1 GLVSAC
7 TPHSYLPFLR
17 TDSPRPL
24 HSFPTRRS
32 SDLAPRRTAEPAPRP
47 SAPARPPPTR
57 ASSTARLRPAEHG
70 TARRRPARRPAT
82 PPWPAWPAATALD
95 PTSLPWLKHAWRH
108 RPSAHQVTTRVAEI
122 DHPGHR
128 EKCSPPIATTREG
141 PCCFPSD
148 VRLRRRRA
156 PRWPPPCSPRSPT
169 HRSEEHTSELQ
180 SRENLVCRLLL

>member
-1 GLVSAC
+1 
-7 TPHSYLPFLR
+7 SYTSHTHP
-17 TDSPRPL
+17 TL

-32 SDLAPRRTAEPAPRP
+32 SDL
-47 SAPARPPPTR
+47 
-57 ASSTARLRPAEHG
+57 
-70 TARRRPARRPAT
+70 
-82 PPWPAWPAATALD
+82 
-95 PTSLPWLKHAWRH
+95 